1 MENARKFKEVAIN
14 EDEFMKLAAKIA
26 AELTEDMNLSE
37 VESYKFML
45 STSTYA
51 SRLTNNLFYG
61 RKRK

>member
-1 MENARKFKEVAIN
+1 MENARKFTEVTI
-14 EDEFMKLAAKIA
+14 DLHEFMNLAAKTA

-37 VESYKFML
+37 VESYKFMV

-61 RKRK
+61 RRRK